1 MTIVKKLY
9 SQKVLIIL
17 IGMVIFASIS
27 SPNFLNLQNLTFL
40 VTQLSIFGIMALAM
54 TYVVLN
60 KEFDLSIGAVMAFS
74 GIFMVKIMPHTG
86 MILAIVLTLVLGVVI
101 GFITG
106 FLIAY
111 LGLNS
116 FVVTLC
122 AMFFYNGLA
131 LSVSDGRPA
140 SALDPV
146 LTYISSGTFL
156 GIPNPIIV
164 LIILTA
170 GADYILRKTKFGR
183 NIYAV
188 GGDEQVARLTG
199 ISVKFYKII
208 VFVISSVAASL
219 GGILLTG
226 MLNSASPFVGS
237 DAALTVISAVV
248 IGGTSL
254 AGGEGSIPKTI
265 MGLFILGIL
274 DNLLGLLNV
283 HSFYQT
289 FILGA
294 LLVFVIGWDFYAR
307 SKKQVLAAH

>member
-1 MTIVKKLY
+1 MSILKRVY
-9 SQKVLIIL
+9 SQKVLLIL
-17 IGMVIFASIS
+17 IGMVIFASVS
-27 SPNFLNLQNLTFL
+27 SPYFLTFQNLTYL

-54 TYVVLN
+54 TFVILN

-74 GIFMVKIMPHTG
+74 GIFMVKITPHTG
-86 MILAIVLTLVLGVVI
+86 IIMAIVLTLLLGVII
-101 GFITG
+101 GLITG
-106 FLIAY
+106 FLVAF

-131 LSVSDGRPA
+131 LTVSDGRPA
-140 SALDPV
+140 SAQDPV
-146 LTYISSGTFL
+146 LNWLSSGKIL
-156 GIPNPIIV
+156 GIPN
-164 LIILTA
+164 LILMLLILTLI
-170 GADYILRKTKFGR
+170 ADYVLRKTKFGR

-188 GGDEQVARLTG
+188 GGDDQVARLTG
-199 ISVKFYKII
+199 IPVRFYKIS
-208 VFVISSVAASL
+208 VFVISGVAAAL
-219 GGILLTG
+219 AGILLTG

-237 DAALTVISAVV
+237 SAALTVISAVV

-254 AGGEGSIPKTI
+254 AGGEGSIPKTL

-307 SKKQVLAAH
+307 SKKQVLVAH